1 MICEKCGGPMQWRCT
16 DKDTMVA
23 KYKCPRC
30 GHLQKGRVEFT
41 GFEKQDKEEKFVPKH
56 YSRRA
61 GPKER
66 YEVKRIVKGKRIYVG
81 LFDDED
87 LAKKVVE
94 KMNQNDWDDTKIQF
108 IFDELGIDK
117 VHRGCMV

>member
-16 DKDTMVA
+16 DKDTRVA
-23 KYKCPRC
+23 KYKCPEC
-30 GHLQKGRVEFT
+30 GHLQTGIVDFI
-41 GFEKQDKEEKFVPKH
+41 GFEKKEKFVPKH
-56 YSRRA
+56 YTRRT
-61 GPKER
+61 GPKTR

-87 LAKKVVE
+87 TAKKVVE

-108 IFDELGIDK
+108 IFDELGLDK
-117 VHRGCMV
+117 VHRGALV

>member
-1 MICEKCGGPMQWRCT
+1 MQWRCT

-23 KYKCPRC
+23 KYKCLGC
-30 GHLQKGRVEFT
+30 GHLQKGIVEFT
-41 GFEKQDKEEKFVPKH
+41 GFEKPDKEEKFVPKH
-56 YSRRA
+56 YSRRT
-61 GPKER
+61 GPKPR

-117 VHRGCMV
+117 VHRGALV

>member
-1 MICEKCGGPMQWRCT
+1 MQWRCT
-16 DKDTMVA
+16 DKDTLVA
-23 KYKCPRC
+23 KYKCPEC
-30 GHLQKGRVEFT
+30 GHLQKRIVEFT
-41 GFEKQDKEEKFVPKH
+41 GFEKPDKEEKFVPKH
-56 YSRRA
+56 YSRRT
-61 GPKER
+61 GPKPR

-117 VHRGCMV
+117 VHMGALV